1 MSNIVYQPSQTT
13 HWKNLF
19 ASKTMLLGSHNLN
32 EGEELVC
39 QIKSV
44 AIQKIRNTSGK
55 EEQVPVCNFYNA
67 PPMVL
72 NITNTRTIASL
83 YGDNYEGWTNQY
95 IQVFATS
102 VKAFGQ
108 QQMAL
113 RVRQVKP
120 NVGQD
125 TSGYEHQLRSC
136 KSINELQ
143 SVFMGLPK
151 HLKSALTP
159 LKNEI
164 KGKLNA

>member
-39 QIKSV
+39 QIASV

-55 EEQVPVCNFYNA
+55 EEQVPVCNFFNA

-120 NVGQD
+120 NVGED
-125 TSGYEHQLRSC
+125 TSGYENQLRAC
-136 KSINELQ
+136 QNLKELQ
-143 SVFMGLPK
+143 SAFMALPA
-151 HLKSALTP
+151 HLKPALAA
-159 LKNEI
+159 LKDEM

>member
-1 MSNIVYQPSQTT
+1 MSVVYQPSQTT

-39 QIKSV
+39 QIQSV
-44 AIQKIRNTSGK
+44 AMQEIKNTSGK
-55 EEQVPVCNFYNA
+55 KENVPVCNFFNA

-83 YGDNYEGWTNQY
+83 YGDNYEGWTNQH

-113 RVRQVKP
+113 RVRQVIP
-120 NVGQD
+120 SVGED
-125 TSGYEHQLRSC
+125 TSGYEHQLRGC
-136 KSINELQ
+136 KSMSELQ
-143 SVFMGLPK
+143 DVFMAIPK
-151 HLKSALTP
+151 HLKNTLAP
-159 LKNEI
+159 LKNEM